1 MNMEIDEDIHI
12 YFLNE
17 RNLKLLCG
25 NRKVISLEKLNGR
38 EKQVSRFVS
47 LILRHKPE
55 KIGIQ
60 LDEHG
65 WADVNELIEG
75 IRRAGRNID
84 FTLLEKIVAEND
96 KQRFSFSEDKKK
108 IRANHGH
115 TVKVDLQL
123 ESCQPPEVLYHGT
136 VETNKTSIEKKG
148 LLKVNRIYV
157 HLSPDIEMAE
167 KVAARRDGQ
176 ILIYSV
182 AAGDMYRDGY
192 IFHRSVNGVWLTDT
206 VPAKYLHIFEEN
218 C

>member
-1 MNMEIDEDIHI
+1 M
-12 YFLNE
+12 
-17 RNLKLLCG
+17 G
-25 NRKVISLEKLNGR
+25 KLNGR

-55 KIGIQ
+55 KIGLQ

-65 WADVNELIEG
+65 WANVDELIEG
-75 IRRAGRNID
+75 IRRDGRNID
-84 FTLLEKIVAEND
+84 LLLLEKIVAESD
-96 KQRFSFSEDKKK
+96 KQRFSFSEDKQR

-115 TVKVDLQL
+115 TVKVDLEL

-136 VETNKTSIEKKG
+136 VDANKASIEEKG
-148 LLKVNRIYV
+148 LLKVNRLYV
-157 HLSPDIEMAE
+157 HLSPDIEMAV
-167 KVAARRDGQ
+167 KVAARRNGQ
-176 ILIYSV
+176 ILIYRV

-206 VPAKYLHIFEEN
+206 VPAKYLQVNEVE